1 MAIISY
7 SHVTYLPDALSACGV
22 LAQLS
27 SWNILRHHPRF
38 LAVLPTPP
46 STRPAR
52 RRPSVDVDGVP
63 GAPPAAQSEGVRP
76 SSPSSAGG
84 GCRSA
89 AQSSGAGDAPVAVGL
104 PG

>member
-1 MAIISY
+1 MAIASY
-7 SHVTYLPDALSACGV
+7 SHVTYLPDTPSSCGV

-27 SWNILRHHPRF
+27 SWKTLRHHPRF

-63 GAPPAAQSEGVRP
+63 GAPPAVRSGDVRP

-84 GCRSA
+84 SCRSA
-89 AQSSGAGDAPVAVGL
+89 AQASGAGDAPVAVGL